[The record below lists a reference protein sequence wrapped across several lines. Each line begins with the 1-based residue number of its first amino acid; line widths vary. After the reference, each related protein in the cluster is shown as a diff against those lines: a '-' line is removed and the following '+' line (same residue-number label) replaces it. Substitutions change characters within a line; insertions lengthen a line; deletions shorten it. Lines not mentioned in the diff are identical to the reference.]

1 MGLFD
6 FFTQKI
12 GIDLGTS
19 NTLVYVNNKGI
30 IVNEPS
36 VVAINTIS
44 YEVCAVGDGAKAML
58 DRTPK
63 TIKATRPLQNG
74 VIADF
79 EITRA
84 MIKYFVAKAL
94 NKKMFIKSNIV
105 ISVPVGVTSIE
116 RRAVEEVAYDSGAR
130 KVKLVE
136 EPMAAAIGAGLNVD
150 QPVGN
155 MIVDIGGGTTEIA
168 VISLG
173 GIVESDSLRI
183 AGDDIDVNI
192 KEYVKNK
199 YKMDIGIV
207 TAENIKIVLGNASKE
222 YYEDYKVNKIKNDK
236 TDKTDKNDNKESNDN
251 VDSKANI
258 ENTDKIHK
266 VDKIDKTDSNKASN
280 NVPMQMEIRGRD
292 IVSGLPLKMTIT
304 SDEIRE
310 AIIET
315 INSIV
320 NGIKRVL
327 ERTPPELSSDIY
339 TNGIYLSG
347 GGALLKGLDRFI
359 EKETGIR
366 VFIAENPLH
375 SVALGAGKISEN
387 L

>member
-6 FFTQKI
+6 IFTQKI

-19 NTLVYVNNKGI
+19 NTLVYVNGRGI
-30 IVNEPS
+30 TLNEPS
-36 VVAINTIS
+36 VVALNTVS
-44 YEVCAVGDGAKAML
+44 YEVCAVGVDAKAML
-58 DRTPK
+58 ERTPK
-63 TIKATRPLQNG
+63 TIRAIRPLQNG

-84 MIKYFVAKAL
+84 MIKYFITKAL
-94 NKKMFIKSNIV
+94 NKKRFFKSNIV

-116 RRAVEEVAYDSGAR
+116 RRAVEEVAYDAGAR

-136 EPMAAAIGAGLNVD
+136 EPMAAAIGAGLMVD

-155 MIVDIGGGTTEIA
+155 MVVDIGGGTTEIA

-183 AGDDIDVNI
+183 AGDDIDLNI
-192 KEYVKNK
+192 KDYVKSK

-207 TAENIKIVLGNASKE
+207 TAENIKKVLGNASRD
-222 YYEDYKVNKIKNDK
+222 YYKRIIEDMNVSKAENIEEDKDKYTETIEVNKDAGKKDK
-236 TDKTDKNDNKESNDN
+236 DKKVKVEKEDN
-251 VDSKANI
+251 
-258 ENTDKIHK
+258 
-266 VDKIDKTDSNKASN
+266 NKADADQ
-280 NVPMQMEIRGRD
+280 MMEIRGRD
-292 IVSGLPLKMTIT
+292 IVSGLPLKITIT

-310 AIIET
+310 AILET
-315 INSIV
+315 VNSIV
-320 NGIKRVL
+320 NAIKRVL

-347 GGALLKGLDRFI
+347 GGALLKGLDIFI
-359 EKETGIR
+359 ERETGIK
-366 VFIAENPLH
+366 VFIADNPLQ
-375 SVALGAGKISEN
+375 SVALGAGKICES

>member
-6 FFTQKI
+6 IFTQKI

-19 NTLVYVNNKGI
+19 NTLVYVNGRGI
-30 IVNEPS
+30 TLNEPS
-36 VVAINTIS
+36 VVALNTVS
-44 YEVCAVGDGAKAML
+44 YEVCAVGVDAKAML
-58 DRTPK
+58 ERTPK
-63 TIKATRPLQNG
+63 TIRAIRPLQNG

-84 MIKYFVAKAL
+84 MIKYFITKAL
-94 NKKMFIKSNIV
+94 NKKRFFKSNIV

-116 RRAVEEVAYDSGAR
+116 RRAVEEVAYDAGAR

-136 EPMAAAIGAGLNVD
+136 EPMAAAIGAGLMVD

-155 MIVDIGGGTTEIA
+155 MVVDIGGGTTEIA

-183 AGDDIDVNI
+183 AGDDIDLNI
-192 KEYVKNK
+192 KDYVKSK

-207 TAENIKIVLGNASKE
+207 TAENIKKVLGNASRD
-222 YYEDYKVNKIKNDK
+222 YYKRLIEDMNVSKAENIEEDKDKYTETIEVNKDAGKKDK
-236 TDKTDKNDNKESNDN
+236 DKKVKE
-251 VDSKANI
+251 VKE
-258 ENTDKIHK
+258 EN
-266 VDKIDKTDSNKASN
+266 NKADAA
-280 NVPMQMEIRGRD
+280 QKMEIRGRD
-292 IVSGLPLKMTIT
+292 IVSGLPLKITIT

-310 AIIET
+310 AILET
-315 INSIV
+315 VNSIA
-320 NGIKRVL
+320 NAIKRVL

-347 GGALLKGLDRFI
+347 GGALLKGLDIFI
-359 EKETGIR
+359 ERETGLK
-366 VFIAENPLH
+366 VFIADNPLQ
-375 SVALGAGKISEN
+375 SVALGAGKICES

>member
-1 MGLFD
+1 
-6 FFTQKI
+6 
-12 GIDLGTS
+12 
-19 NTLVYVNNKGI
+19 
-30 IVNEPS
+30 
-36 VVAINTIS
+36 
-44 YEVCAVGDGAKAML
+44 
-58 DRTPK
+58 
-63 TIKATRPLQNG
+63 
-74 VIADF
+74 
-79 EITRA
+79 
-84 MIKYFVAKAL
+84 
-94 NKKMFIKSNIV
+94 
-105 ISVPVGVTSIE
+105 
-116 RRAVEEVAYDSGAR
+116 
-130 KVKLVE
+130 
-136 EPMAAAIGAGLNVD
+136 
-150 QPVGN
+150 
-155 MIVDIGGGTTEIA
+155 
-168 VISLG
+168 
-173 GIVESDSLRI
+173 
-183 AGDDIDVNI
+183 
-192 KEYVKNK
+192 
-199 YKMDIGIV
+199 MDIGIV

>member
-1 MGLFD
+1 MGLYD

-30 IVNEPS
+30 TVDEPS

-44 YEVCAVGDGAKAML
+44 HEVCAVGDDAKAML
-58 DRTPK
+58 DKTPK
-63 TIKATRPLQNG
+63 TISARRPLQNG

-84 MIKYFVAKAL
+84 MIKYFITKAL
-94 NKKMFIKSNIV
+94 NKKRFIKSNIV

-116 RRAVEEVAYDSGAR
+116 RRAVEEVAYDAGAR

-192 KEYVKNK
+192 KDYVKNK
-199 YKMDIGIV
+199 YKMEIGLV
-207 TAENIKIVLGNASKE
+207 TAEKIKMVLGNASKD
-222 YYEDYKVNKIKNDK
+222 YYLRNSISGLNDA
-236 TDKTDKNDNKESNDN
+236 DNTDKNNEDIEDIE
-251 VDSKANI
+251 DI
-258 ENTDKIHK
+258 ENNEEIAD
-266 VDKIDKTDSNKASN
+266 N
-280 NVPMQMEIRGRD
+280 NEYNANDRNNAFQIMEIRGRD
-292 IVSGLPLKMTIT
+292 IVSGLPLKITIT

-320 NGIKRVL
+320 NAIKRVL

-347 GGALLKGLDRFI
+347 GGALLKGLDIYI
-359 EKETGIR
+359 EKETGIK
-366 VFIAENPLH
+366 VYAADNPLQ
-375 SVALGAGKISEN
+375 SVALGAGKICEN
-387 L
+387 I

>member
-1 MGLFD
+1 MGFFD

-36 VVAINTIS
+36 VVAINTIAS
-44 YEVCAVGDGAKAML
+44 EVCAVGSDAKAML

-63 TIKATRPLQNG
+63 TIRAIRPLQNG

-79 EITRA
+79 EITKA
-84 MIKYFVAKAL
+84 MIRYFIAKAL
-94 NKKMFIKSNIV
+94 NKKRFIKSNIV

-116 RRAVEEVAYDSGAR
+116 RRAVEEVAYDAGAR

-150 QPVGN
+150 QPIGN
-155 MIVDIGGGTTEIA
+155 MVIDIGGGTTEIA

-183 AGDDIDVNI
+183 AGDDIDINI
-192 KEYVKNK
+192 KEYVKSK

-207 TAENIKIVLGNASKE
+207 TAEKIKMVLGNASKD
-222 YYEDYKVNKIKNDK
+222 YYHKKIKELDEDVEDAIDSEDNEEINRND
-236 TDKTDKNDNKESNDN
+236 
-251 VDSKANI
+251 AFQ
-258 ENTDKIHK
+258 
-266 VDKIDKTDSNKASN
+266 
-280 NVPMQMEIRGRD
+280 QMEIRGRD
-292 IVSGLPLKMTIT
+292 IVSGLPLKITIT

-320 NGIKRVL
+320 NAIKRVL
-327 ERTPPELSSDIY
+327 ERTPPELSADIY

-347 GGALLKGLDRFI
+347 GGALLKGLNIYI
-359 EKETGIR
+359 ERETGIK
-366 VFIAENPLH
+366 VFVADNPLQ
-375 SVALGAGKISEN
+375 SVALGAGKICEN